1 MSPVK
6 SPSGIRRGLD
16 HIVHMVQDLPAA
28 RKLYEALG
36 FTTTPIAQ
44 HPFGTA
50 NSLVQLQ
57 GNFIELLTVD
67 RPELIA
73 DAPPGH
79 FSFAAFNRD
88 FLARREGFS
97 MLVFESADARADQ
110 TAFAAAGLE
119 TYAPFDFS
127 RQATLPDG
135 RQVTV
140 AFSLAFVTDPRLP
153 EAAFFVCQQHA
164 PEHFWKPQY
173 QRHANG
179 ARVMSAA
186 TLLAEDPPAL
196 TDLFAGLQGA
206 EQVRTEGQ
214 SLRVETA
221 RGQIEV
227 LSPTDWEARFQVS
240 PPAALPATPCLAG
253 IGVTL
258 PDLAAAADILARNGI
273 AHRRLGDRIVID
285 AETAHGLTIALVESA
300 GG

>member
-1 MSPVK
+1 MSAAKGQGGP
-6 SPSGIRRGLD
+6 RRGLD
-16 HIVHMVQDLPAA
+16 HVVHMVRDLAAA
-28 RKLYEALG
+28 RRLYEALG
-36 FTTTPIAQ
+36 FTTTPPAQ

-57 GNFIELLTVD
+57 GSFIEILTVD

-73 DAPPGH
+73 AAPPGH
-79 FSFAAFNRD
+79 FSFGAFNRD

-110 TAFAAAGLE
+110 GDFVAAGLE

-127 RQATLPDG
+127 RKATLPDG
-135 RQVTV
+135 SQVTV

-164 PEHFWKPQY
+164 PQHFWKPQY

-179 ARVMSAA
+179 ALAMAA
-186 TLLAEDPPAL
+186 VYLLAEDPPAL
-196 TDLFAGLQGA
+196 TGLFAGLQGA
-206 EQVRTEGQ
+206 ERVRRDGQ

-221 RGQIEV
+221 RGRVEV
-227 LSPTDWEARFQVS
+227 LNPSDWQSRFQAP
-240 PPAALPATPCLAG
+240 PPAELPATPCLAA
-253 IGVTL
+253 IDVAL

-285 AETAHGLTIALVESA
+285 AETAHGLTIALVESPA
-300 GG
+300 G